1 MKISDNKIANSIY
14 MMASLVVVFAGMK
27 MASNLVVPFL
37 LALFISLISMPLLN
51 FLREKKINATLSV
64 SLVLITIVV
73 LGLGIAAII
82 GSSLNSFR
90 MSLPEYKDRIYLV
103 LENLV
108 SFANKNDINVDME
121 NILNY
126 MDPAFVLPFI
136 ADTLSAFG
144 NVLTNF
150 VLIIFIVM
158 FILLEASSFKNKL
171 IKAFKKD
178 SKYMKNIDIFSK
190 NINKYIAIKTIISM
204 ITGLLVFIMLY
215 SIGVDYAILWGVTAF
230 FLNYIP
236 NIGSI
241 IASVPAIILSL
252 IQFDVYYAFLVAI
265 GYLLINIIMGNIIEP
280 RYLGK
285 ELGLSTLVVFISLI
299 FWGWLLGPVG
309 MILSI
314 PLTMIIKIGLENYDD
329 TKWLAII
336 LSRKV

>member
-1 MKISDNKIANSIY
+1 MKTDNKVANSIY
-14 MMASLVVVFAGMK
+14 MTASLVVVFAGMK

-51 FLREKKINATLSV
+51 FLREKKINTTISV
-64 SLVLITIVV
+64 SLVLTTIVI

-90 MSLPEYKDRIYLV
+90 MSLPEYKERIYIV
-103 LENLV
+103 LENFV
-108 SFANKNDINVDME
+108 NFANKNDINIDME

-126 MDPAFVLPFI
+126 MDPGFVLPFI

-150 VLIIFIVM
+150 FLIIFIVM
-158 FILLEASSFKNKL
+158 FILLEASSFKSKL

-190 NINKYIAIKTIISM
+190 NINKYIAIKTIISI

-215 SIGVDYAILWGVTAF
+215 AIGVDYAILWGVTAF

-252 IQFDVYYAFLVAI
+252 IQFDAYYAILVAI
-265 GYLLINIIMGNIIEP
+265 GYLLINIIMGNIVEP

>member
-64 SLVLITIVV
+64 SLVLTTIVV

-158 FILLEASSFKNKL
+158 FILLEASSFKSKL

>member
-64 SLVLITIVV
+64 SLVLTTIVV

-158 FILLEASSFKNKL
+158 FILLEASSFKSKL

-190 NINKYIAIKTIISM
+190 NINKYPIA
-204 ITGLLVFIMLY
+204 
-215 SIGVDYAILWGVTAF
+215 
-230 FLNYIP
+230 
-236 NIGSI
+236 
-241 IASVPAIILSL
+241 
-252 IQFDVYYAFLVAI
+252 
-265 GYLLINIIMGNIIEP
+265 
-280 RYLGK
+280 
-285 ELGLSTLVVFISLI
+285 
-299 FWGWLLGPVG
+299 
-309 MILSI
+309 
-314 PLTMIIKIGLENYDD
+314 
-329 TKWLAII
+329 TKNA
-336 LSRKV
+336 